1 MLIHDICN
9 ASAIK
14 IFIKTHC
21 YSIVIMDNPRPKR
34 KKETRSVT
42 LSPYL
47 LEKMDTLVENEEFS
61 STSDLITIGMSDF
74 LVRYNL
80 KKDEISAMDILVK
93 MLQMPEG
100 KRAFDKI
107 SSETKESVQ
116 LNTFQKLPL
125 RNLNSE
131 GDNYFT
137 FINLLDAYLKT
148 PEGKKAFD
156 KITSNTPAVRQAE
169 STNCI
174 TKKDKEAF
182 LREMCPEP
190 RELTPREAEL
200 AAIAKEKEYYSRRNK
215 DEEEV
220 EEETQTASSKK
231 SNKRV
236 LFDKDIPRE
245 YILE

>member
-1 MLIHDICN
+1 MEKPPQ
-9 ASAIK
+9 K
-14 IFIKTHC
+14 I
-21 YSIVIMDNPRPKR
+21 
-34 KKETRSVT
+34 KKETISISVD
-42 LSPYL
+42 PYVL
-47 LEKMDTLVENEEFS
+47 DQIDDLVYKDKIFS
-61 STSDLITIGMSDF
+61 SVSSFASTAFSDF
-74 LVRYNL
+74 FIRYNL

-116 LNTFQKLPL
+116 LNTFRKSPL
-125 RNLNSE
+125 RDLNSE
-131 GDNYFT
+131 GENYKSPLRDLNSEGENYFT

-148 PEGKKAFD
+148 PEGKKTLD
-156 KITSNTPAVRQAE
+156 KITFNTPAVRQAE

-200 AAIAKEKEYYSRRNK
+200 AAIAKEKEYYSRRNG

-220 EEETQTASSKK
+220 EEESQTVSSKK